1 MYKSLDVVSS
11 RSARLLGANRS
22 IAEVSQLDATCLTM
36 PSIGQAQVQWS
47 ALPVRLNVV
56 ITNIRLC
63 NLSLCQYSQQH
74 GKFVLFL
81 QPVEFTAGLDVG
93 SGGVKQP
100 AGEGAGGLFSGASGP
115 KPPAALSQAVLG
127 MRPGGKVSE
136 TPMPLMSSPSDQAL
150 VCGEHLFSFVLPIM
164 FKSALT
170 SSLSSLA
177 SHVHLGNPCCSLHM
191 NSCCQVCLLQASD

>member
-1 MYKSLDVVSS
+1 MASSTLIASCKLQLQPVLQVHFDCMYKSLDVVSS

-22 IAEVSQLDATCLTM
+22 IAEVSQLDVTCLTM
-36 PSIGQAQVQWS
+36 PSIGHAQVQWS
-47 ALPVRLNVV
+47 ALPMRLNVV

-63 NLSLCQYSQQH
+63 NLSLCQPSQQH

-127 MRPGGKVSE
+127 MKPGGKVSE
-136 TPMPLMSSPSDQAL
+136 TLITLMSFSLIKHWCVVNA
-150 VCGEHLFSFVLPIM
+150 CLFL
-164 FKSALT
+164 
-170 SSLSSLA
+170 
-177 SHVHLGNPCCSLHM
+177 CYQWCSNLH
-191 NSCCQVCLLQASD
+191 

>member
-22 IAEVSQLDATCLTM
+22 IAEVSQLDVICLTM
-36 PSIGQAQVQWS
+36 PSIRQAHVQWS
-47 ALPVRLNVV
+47 ALPMRLNVV

-63 NLSLCQYSQQH
+63 NLSLCQPSQQH
-74 GKFVLFL
+74 GNFLLFL

-127 MRPGGKVSE
+127 MKPGGKVSE
-136 TPMPLMSSPSDQAL
+136 TPMTLMSFSLLKHWCVVKL
-150 VCGEHLFSFVLPIM
+150 VQFCATNDCQICIDLKL
-164 FKSALT
+164 
-170 SSLSSLA
+170 LA
-177 SHVHLGNPCCSLHM
+177 SHVHLSNLRCSLHM
-191 NSCCQVCLLQASD
+191 TSCCQVCMSQACY